1 MKGDRLRVPVED
13 AYVTALGRAAYV
25 FSSVEWN
32 AVYCCEKL
40 ETGFVQKA
48 VKLTAGQIADK
59 LLSLMKKRPARAV
72 DWQRCVDAA
81 AEFKRLTRRRNDL
94 MHANPGTAPNG
105 EQQLFR
111 HGAQWTAQAVDDV
124 ADEFAANGIILNELY
139 YRVL

>member
-13 AYVTALGRAAYV
+13 AYVAALGRAAYV
-25 FSSVEWN
+25 FSSAEWN

-48 VKLTAGQIADK
+48 AKLTAGQIADK
-59 LLSLMKKRPARAV
+59 LLSLMKKRPATV
-72 DWQRCVDAA
+72 PDWQRCIDAA
-81 AEFKRLTRRRNDL
+81 AEFKRLTGRRNDL

-111 HGAQWTAQAVDDV
+111 HGAQWTTNAVDDV
-124 ADEFAANGIILNELY
+124 ADEFAANGISLNDIY